1 MKIINI
7 FIIVAVYVS
16 FVLLCIAYDI
26 AFSES
31 TIDWIFLEIIL
42 GFYLYLGYLLLS
54 IICGRP
60 KNQMQYFQ
68 GNMLHRK
75 KQQVHN
81 SEIYE
86 Y

>member
-1 MKIINI
+1 MFMKIINI

-42 GFYLYLGYLLLS
+42 GFYLYLGYLIFG
-54 IICGRP
+54 IIFGRP
-60 KNQMQYFQ
+60 KNQIQY
-68 GNMLHRK
+68 L
-75 KQQVHN
+75 
-81 SEIYE
+81 
-86 Y
+86 